1 MFYFVL
7 FILTLVIFIFTNLS
21 LKKLHSKLHTIKS
34 AKQNTMASNSLPINS
49 IAPSFS
55 LETLTGNIVTL
66 EELRDKPVILLIAAD
81 TCDACSLDIIEF
93 REEARKYGD
102 NYNFVLIVATSDPTM
117 LNNMDFVEETK
128 LQVLLATMN
137 FMKDY
142 KISMIPTFLFLDER
156 GTVLGSPYI
165 VNQFDR
171 YYKLLGNSTITA

>member
-7 FILTLVIFIFTNLS
+7 FILTLVIFVFTNLS
-21 LKKLHSKLHTIKS
+21 LKNLHSKLHTIKS

-49 IAPSFS
+49 IAPKFS
-55 LETLTGNIVTL
+55 LETLKGNIVTL

-81 TCDACSLDIIEF
+81 TCDACTLDIIEF
-93 REEARKYGD
+93 REEVRKYGD
-102 NYNFVLIVATSDPTM
+102 NYNFVLIVATSDPTT
-117 LNNMDFVEETK
+117 LNDMQYVEETN

-171 YYKLLGNSTITA
+171 YYKLLGKPTITT

>member
-1 MFYFVL
+1 
-7 FILTLVIFIFTNLS
+7 
-21 LKKLHSKLHTIKS
+21 
-34 AKQNTMASNSLPINS
+34 
-49 IAPSFS
+49 
-55 LETLTGNIVTL
+55 
-66 EELRDKPVILLIAAD
+66 
-81 TCDACSLDIIEF
+81 
-93 REEARKYGD
+93 
-102 NYNFVLIVATSDPTM
+102 M

-156 GTVLGSPYI
+156 GAVLGSPYI

>member
-7 FILTLVIFIFTNLS
+7 FILTLVIFVFTNLS
-21 LKKLHSKLHTIKS
+21 LKNLHSKLHTIQS
-34 AKQNTMASNSLPINS
+34 AKQNNMTSNSLPINS

-55 LETLTGNIVTL
+55 LETVTGNIVTL
-66 EELRDKPVILLIAAD
+66 EELQDKPVILLIAAD

-93 REEARKYGD
+93 REEVRKYGD
-102 NYNFVLIVATSDPTM
+102 NYNFVLIVATSDPTT
-117 LNNMDFVEETK
+117 LNNMKYVEETN